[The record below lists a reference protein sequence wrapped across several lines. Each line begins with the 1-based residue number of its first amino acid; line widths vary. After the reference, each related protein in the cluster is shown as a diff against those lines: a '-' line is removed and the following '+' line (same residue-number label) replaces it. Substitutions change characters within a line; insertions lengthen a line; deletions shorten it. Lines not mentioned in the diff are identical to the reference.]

1 MPEIMPE
8 EGELVLATVKKIM
21 PYGAFCTLD
30 EYGNR
35 EAFVHISEVAPRW
48 IKNIH
53 EFLREG
59 QHLVAKVHRLVAEKN
74 QIDLTLKGVS
84 ESEKKAKM
92 EDSRRTRRSDK
103 LFEVALKIAKSTKS
117 EELAARSALSQKYG
131 GLGEALEAIGES
143 GESALSGMK
152 IEKGLASALL
162 EVAAKSAKKA
172 RAEITWMLSLTSYS
186 ANGVEEVK
194 KIIASAKKSP
204 DADLQIHYL
213 GAPHY
218 QMKAVADDF
227 KHAEKALEA
236 AAESLALAAKQ
247 SGAELVIQKLEN

>member
-1 MPEIMPE
+1 MAATDMPE

-53 EFLREG
+53 EFLHEG
-59 QHLVAKVHRLVAEKN
+59 QHLVAKVFKLVAEKN

-117 EELAARSALSQKYG
+117 EELVARAALAAKFG
-131 GLGEALEAIGES
+131 GIGEAFEALGEQ
-143 GESALSGMK
+143 GESALVGVK
-152 IEKGLASALL
+152 QEREKGSGRNHLDPFTHILLVKRRGGREKNPLFRKRAGRHAADPSLSWSAAL
-162 EVAAKSAKKA
+162 
-172 RAEITWMLSLTSYS
+172 
-186 ANGVEEVK
+186 
-194 KIIASAKKSP
+194 P
-204 DADLQIHYL
+204 DKGGGRGLQ
-213 GAPHY
+213 AC
-218 QMKAVADDF
+218 
-227 KHAEKALEA
+227 
-236 AAESLALAAKQ
+236 
-247 SGAELVIQKLEN
+247 